1 MKTLQQLEVTFR
13 FNQGLEEKLSN
24 DQKIMIYRII
34 QEQTNNI
41 IKYAAARSVQILI
54 NESRENV
61 RLIVGD
67 DGKGFDPSQKPK
79 GIGFT
84 NIFNR
89 ADAYNGKV
97 NIISSPGN
105 GCILELQFPL

>member
-1 MKTLQQLEVTFR
+1 MSPKAMWTL
-13 FNQGLEEKLSN
+13 
-24 DQKIMIYRII
+24 II
-34 QEQTNNI
+34 
-41 IKYAAARSVQILI
+41 S
-54 NESRENV
+54 
-61 RLIVGD
+61 D